1 MVTPYLRE
9 DLRLLEGASQED
21 GSPGWLLYDP
31 LRNCYFDLGLTAFRL
46 LKHWRG
52 GEKADHVLERVQS
65 TGLNVTQTELD
76 GFMKFLVGNR
86 LTVARGTEGVR
97 QLTRDRAQ
105 AQQRWFNW
113 LIHHYLFIRIPLVRP
128 DAWLGRALPWVAP
141 LFNGRLRRLIHVLGC
156 IGLLLALRQWQEFQ
170 STFLYF
176 FSWDGLA
183 LYGVTLFFVKA
194 AHELGHAFVAKRRGC
209 RVASMGIA
217 FLVMFPF
224 FYTDTTDSWRLRS
237 HRERLSIVLA
247 GMLTELHLAL
257 IATFLWS
264 VLPDGPARSA
274 AFFVATISWVTSLAI
289 NLSPFMR
296 FDGYY
301 ALADWL
307 RAKNLQPRAFALGR
321 WKLRECLFGLGE
333 RPPEPLPNGR
343 RRIFIFYA
351 WTTWVYRFFLFI
363 GIALLVY
370 YFFFKALGI
379 VLFVVE
385 IAWFILLP
393 MRRELQEWWKRRA
406 LFNWNRRSVMTV
418 MLLLVLFLLG
428 AVPWRSTLP
437 LPAVLEVEQFTHL
450 YSPEPAQVIEIRTQ
464 AGAHVAQGDALALL
478 ESPDLAHEAS
488 LVKRRLAWIKTR
500 IDRRGGSR
508 EDLQFVLVLQRERAE
523 QESMLAGLK
532 ARMEQ
537 LTVRAPFAGKV
548 TQLKILRPGQ
558 WVSRTDLLVALV
570 APSNHQVIALAPET
584 DLNRI
589 TVGAEASFIPSDGQT
604 AVVALQVVSVD
615 EAAITTLPYLA
626 LASTHG
632 GTLATRQL
640 DQEGAHL
647 RPEQALYRV
656 VLEPVD
662 PVTPANWQLPGIVH
676 VNGRPRSWL
685 TNLAR
690 QFAAVLVRESGF

>member
-1 MVTPYLRE
+1 MVTPYLRD

-31 LRNCYFDLGLTAFRL
+31 LRHCYFDLGLAAFRL
-46 LKHWRG
+46 LKLWRG
-52 GEKADHVLERVQS
+52 GEKSDQVLERAQS
-65 TGLNVTQTELD
+65 TGLDVTQTELD
-76 GFMKFLVGNR
+76 GFMKFLVGNG
-86 LTVARGTEGVR
+86 LTVSRGPEGVR

-105 AQQRWFNW
+105 AQKGWFNW
-113 LIHHYLFIRIPLVRP
+113 LIHHYLFVRIPLVRP
-128 DAWLGRALPWVAP
+128 DAWLDRTLPWVAP
-141 LFNGRLRRLIHVLGC
+141 LFNNRLRRLIHVLGC
-156 IGLLLALRQWQEFQ
+156 IGLLLALRQWQEFRA
-170 STFLYF
+170 TFLYF

-183 LYGVTLFFVKA
+183 FYGVTLFFVKV
-194 AHELGHAFVAKRRGC
+194 AHELGHAFASKRRGC

-224 FYTDTTDSWRLRS
+224 LYTDTTDSWRLRS
-237 HRERLSIVLA
+237 HRQRLSIVLA

-264 VLPDGPARSA
+264 CLPDGPARSA
-274 AFFVATISWVTSLAI
+274 AFFVATTSWVTSLAI

-333 RPPEPLPNGR
+333 RPPEPLPDGR

-370 YFFFKALGI
+370 YFFFKALGV

-385 IAWFILLP
+385 IIWFILLP
-393 MRRELQEWWKRRA
+393 LRRELQEWWKRRT
-406 LFNWNRRSVMTV
+406 LFNWNRHSVITV
-418 MLLLVLFLLG
+418 MLLSVLFLLG
-428 AVPWRSTLP
+428 VVPWRATLR
-437 LPAVLEVEQFTHL
+437 LPAVLEAERFTRL
-450 YSPEPAQVIEIRTQ
+450 YPPEPAQVTEIRTQ
-464 AGAHVAQGDALALL
+464 AGAHVARGDVLALL
-478 ESPDLAHEAS
+478 ESPDLVHKAR

-508 EDLQFVLVLQRERAE
+508 EDLQFVLVLQSERAQ
-523 QESMLAGLK
+523 QESMLTGLK
-532 ARMEQ
+532 ARMQQ
-537 LTVRAPFAGKV
+537 LTIRAPFSGKV

-558 WVSRTDLLVALV
+558 WVSRTDPLIALV
-570 APSNHQVIALAPET
+570 AATNHQVIALVPET

-589 TVGAEASFIPSDGQT
+589 TAGAEASFIPSDGQT
-604 AVVALQVVSVD
+604 AVVTLRVISVD
-615 EAAITTLPYLA
+615 EAAIATLPYLA

-632 GTLATRQL
+632 GTLATRQV
-640 DQEGAHL
+640 DQEGVHL

-656 VLEPVD
+656 VLKPVD
-662 PVTPANWQLPGIVH
+662 PVRPANWLLPGIVH
-676 VNGRPRSWL
+676 VDGKPRSWL
-685 TNLAR
+685 AHIAR
-690 QFAAVLVRESGF
+690 QSAAVLVRESGF